1 MISFK
6 QFLTEA
12 RMAPLYHGTFADAV
26 ENILIDGKGIKPKTL
41 HMAHKTGL
49 LANYVNQYGDKYVRG
64 VSLTRN
70 LHFADGWGSGWVLEL
85 DQRLLAQNY
94 KILPYQYF
102 QNSFPGARNTGTLT
116 DKVGRMNES
125 EEFVV
130 TTKPIPPKYIKSLWV
145 RKAYVLPGEGEDG
158 KLFEPELIRK
168 IRQKYGS
175 SFIKT
180 F

>member
-6 QFLTEA
+6 QFLTES
-12 RMAPLYHGTFADAV
+12 RSAPLYHGTITKAV
-26 ENILIDGKGIKPKTL
+26 ESILIDGKGIIPKTL
-41 HMAHKTGL
+41 HLAHKTGL
-49 LANYVNQYGDKYVRG
+49 LANYVNEYGDKYVRG

-70 LHFADGWGSGWVLEL
+70 LHFADAWGSGWVLEL
-85 DQRLLAQNY
+85 DQRLLDQNY

-102 QNSFPGARNTGTLT
+102 QNHFPGARNKGVIG
-116 DKVGRMNES
+116 KKAGPRNES
-125 EEFVV
+125 EEYVV

-145 RKAYVLPGEGEDG
+145 RKAYILPEKDG
-158 KLFEPELIRK
+158 KRVEPELIQK
-168 IRQKYGS
+168 IRQQYGS